1 MKAVQQQCCTSG
13 ASPSS
18 TFGSSP
24 RVDMARS
31 ARLFLCARC
40 RDQVLRCSHCDR
52 GQLYCGRACS
62 FAGRRER
69 RRQTVKRYQ
78 HSRGGRLKHAA
89 RTACWRTRRRSRS
102 LASAGDDIDKV
113 THQGCPRWLA
123 DASLLAC
130 DTPSAC
136 ELIALT
142 ESPAD
147 VEPATAAAAPLVALV
162 CRRCAHSLL
171 PHVRLSWLRRNSVR
185 RRSRYD
191 HLS

>member
-1 MKAVQQQCCTSG
+1 MKEVLQQCCTSG

-40 RDQVLRCSHCDR
+40 RDQVLLCSHCDH
-52 GQLYCGRACS
+52 GQLYCSRACS

-69 RRQTVKRYQ
+69 RQQSAQRYQ
-78 HSRGGRLKHAA
+78 DSRGGRLKHAA
-89 RTACWRTRRRSRS
+89 RTACWRTRRRSRH

-136 ELIALT
+136 ELTALT
-142 ESPAD
+142 ESSGA
-147 VEPATAAAAPLVALV
+147 EPATATAVSFVALV
-162 CRRCAHSLL
+162 CRRCARSLL

-185 RRSRYD
+185 RRSRHD
-191 HLS
+191 HPS

>member
-24 RVDMARS
+24 RVDMTRS

-40 RDQVLRCSHCDR
+40 RDQVLMCSHCDR

-69 RRQTVKRYQ
+69 RRQTVTRYQ

-89 RTACWRTRRRSRS
+89 RTACWRTRRRSRY
-102 LASAGDDIDKV
+102 LASAGEDIDKV
-113 THQGCPRWLA
+113 THQGCPRSLA

-136 ELIALT
+136 ELTALT
-142 ESPAD
+142 ESAAD
-147 VEPATAAAAPLVALV
+147 VEPATATAAPFVALV
-162 CRRCAHSLL
+162 CRRCAHALL
-171 PHVRLSWLRRNSVR
+171 PHVRLSWLRTNSVR
-185 RRSRYD
+185 RRSRHD
-191 HLS
+191 HPS